1 MPPKAKNGQVGTEEK
16 KKLKE
21 LKKTAEDKTF
31 GMKNK
36 NKSKAVQNVIKGL
49 ATQQVKG
56 GMDNIVNTEFA
67 AAKAKKELEKERAFM
82 ADVKLGALRAYDTS
96 KEEVGDPKMKVCPY
110 FKAGLCQKGRKCKF
124 SHEKDGGTGVSKANV
139 YQDIRGEDD
148 EGLYSDQKKLDEAV
162 KFNQN
167 KYINPNATNLPC
179 HHFLNAIAE
188 TKYGWFWVCPNGFD
202 CKYKHALPAGFVLQ
216 KKDDGRGE
224 KKEFNVE
231 TDIDQAINDLVDKG
245 TKMTFKLYQ
254 EWRDRRKI
262 RKAKEAEEKKKD
274 DLRQAGIKVPK
285 KGIKI
290 MTGKSLFVFDPTLF
304 QDDADAAQAKDLVK
318 EINEEENAAELNIGG
333 KNWEAKAKAGVIE
346 EDPEEDKQEGDETDA
361 DKTDNDKEAGTEQKT
376 GDAKVEVDEDL
387 FDEEDLPDDM

>member
-67 AAKAKKELEKERAFM
+67 AAKLKKELEKERAFM
-82 ADVKLGALRAYDTS
+82 ADVKLGALRAYDNTKEKDIDPS
-96 KEEVGDPKMKVCPY
+96 KKICPY

-124 SHEKDGGTGVSKANV
+124 SHEKDGGVGTMKANV
-139 YQDIRGEDD
+139 YQDIRGEGGDD
-148 EGLYSDQKKLDEAV
+148 EGLYSDQKKLEEAV

-167 KYINPNATNLPC
+167 KYVNPNATNLPC
-179 HHFLNAIAE
+179 HHFLNAIAD
-188 TKYGWFWVCPNGFD
+188 TKYGWFWMCPNGLD
-202 CKYKHALPAGFVLQ
+202 CKYKHALPVGFVLQ

-231 TDIDQAINDLVDKG
+231 TDIDQAINDLTEKG
-245 TKMTFKLYQ
+245 TKMTYKLYQ

-262 RKAKEAEEKKKD
+262 RKAKEADAKKKD
-274 DLRQAGIKVPK
+274 EMKQAGIKQPK

-304 QDDADAAQAKDLVK
+304 QDDADAAKATELVK
-318 EINEEENAAELNIGG
+318 EIDAEENAAELNIGN
-333 KNWEAKAKAGVIE
+333 KKWEEKVKVEVVIE
-346 EDPEEDKQEGDETDA
+346 EDPEEDKQED
-361 DKTDNDKEAGTEQKT
+361 DKTDNNKDAGTGQKT
-376 GDAKVEVDEDL
+376 DEAKLEVDEEL
-387 FDEEDLPDDM
+387 FDDEDLPDDL